1 MTTDLSIII
10 VNYRVYTYL
19 DACLHAVQ
27 QALHGIA
34 ASCWVVD
41 NDTDPLLQQQLAAK
55 HPWVHWICLQDNIGF
70 AKANNLALKQTNSQY
85 VLFLNPDTLVQ
96 EDTLKGTIN
105 YLTNQ
110 PTVGAVGIQMHN
122 GHQQFLPESKRDRP
136 TLMAAV
142 FKLMGFAKRFPNSA
156 LFNRY
161 ALGHLDKD
169 SIHAVS
175 VLAGAFMMLPTDLA
189 KKLGGFDEA
198 FFMYGEDIDLS
209 LRVLELGFNV
219 HYLGHL
225 KMTHFKGASSAQDPA
240 YLAHFY
246 GSMIIF
252 VEKYP
257 DLYGGP
263 LGVWCLKRMI
273 RVFWWIAAV
282 YKKIN

>member
-10 VNYRVYTYL
+10 VNYRVYAYL
-19 DACLHAVQ
+19 DACLSAVQ
-27 QALHGIA
+27 HALQGIA

-41 NDTDPLLQQQLAAK
+41 NDTDPILQKQLAEK
-55 HPWVHWICLQDNIGF
+55 HPWVQWICLQDNIGF
-70 AKANNLALKQTNSQY
+70 AKANNLALKQANSQY

-96 EDTLKGTIN
+96 EDTLKGALN
-105 YLTNQ
+105 YLLNHQ
-110 PTVGAVGIQMHN
+110 NVGAVGVQMHN
-122 GHQQFLPESKRDRP
+122 GSHQFLPESKRDKP
-136 TLMAAV
+136 TLLAAL
-142 FKLMGFAKRFPNSA
+142 FKLLGLAKRFPNSA

-161 ALGHLDKD
+161 ALGHLDKNN
-169 SIHAVS
+169 IHEVS
-175 VLAGAFMMLPTDLA
+175 VLAGAFMMLPTELA
-189 KKLGGFDEA
+189 KKLDGFDEA

-209 LRVLELGFNV
+209 LRVLEYGYSI

-252 VEKYP
+252 IKKYP
-257 DLYGGP
+257 ALYGGMI
-263 LGVWCLKRMI
+263 GVWCLTYVI
-273 RVFWWIAAV
+273 RLFWWIASV